1 MVEKR
6 ILIIA
11 GEASSDLHAAN
22 LIKEIKKSH
31 PSVSFYGLGG
41 EKMKQ
46 AGCDIDYNIVDLAV
60 IGFLEVIKNLKKFR
74 MIFNNIL
81 KKIDRTPPD
90 LAILVDYPG
99 FNPKLAQEL
108 KKREIPI
115 IYYISPQVWAWGKS
129 RIKTIRRLID
139 HMIVLFKFEEEL
151 YKKNSVPA
159 TFVGHPL
166 LDLVKTKLDK
176 VEFLNKF
183 SLRDSKYIIS
193 LLPGSRLKE
202 VKVHLPIMLKTAKL
216 IKEKSGQTRFLV
228 LRAPTVKKEVFDSII
243 SDCSLPVHLISDLT
257 YEGLSVSDFAIV
269 ASGTATLETAI
280 LEVPMAIIY
289 KVSLLSWL
297 FLKSVVKLPFIGM
310 VNIIAGRKIIPEF
323 IQYRANPKDISSY
336 ITNALGDPDGMD
348 RIKKLLSETKKS
360 LGEPGATQK
369 AAAVVSSFLK

>member
-1 MVEKR
+1 M
-6 ILIIA
+6 
-11 GEASSDLHAAN
+11 HAAN

-99 FNPKLAQEL
+99 FNLKLAQEL